1 MGFWSMSREPEILV
15 LGGLVV
21 VLLVV
26 VVVLWFRRAGSAAA
40 SEEGLRARL
49 HDDLVAWVLEGRR
62 LFTTWQE
69 RVEGLNQLKSRLG
82 ALAEE
87 ADRLRIEVSHV
98 EEMRA
103 QIVHLADENT
113 RLTNEN
119 QRCGKEHAEYRDL
132 LTRIA
137 SLAHEATA
145 KPSGS

>member
-1 MGFWSMSREPEILV
+1 MSRQPEILV

-26 VVVLWFRRAGSAAA
+26 VLVLWSRRAGSAAA
-40 SEEGLRARL
+40 SEEALRARL
-49 HDDLVAWVLEGRR
+49 HDDLTAWVLEGRR

-69 RVEGLNQLKSRLG
+69 RVEGLNELKSRLG
-82 ALAEE
+82 GLAEE

-98 EEMRA
+98 QEMRA
-103 QIVHLADENT
+103 QIVQLTDENT
-113 RLTNEN
+113 RLTDEN

-132 LTRIA
+132 LARIA

-145 KPSGS
+145 KPADS